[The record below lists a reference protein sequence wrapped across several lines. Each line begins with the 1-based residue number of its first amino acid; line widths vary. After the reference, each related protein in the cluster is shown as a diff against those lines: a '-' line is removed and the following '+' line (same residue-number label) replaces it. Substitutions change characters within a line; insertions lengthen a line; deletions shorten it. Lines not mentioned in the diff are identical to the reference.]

1 MTTNDFADQIN
12 ILGPSIHRR
21 YCLTGSYYGVTPT
34 KLPNGRLD
42 WPNDAREQLLA
53 VRNGKCVKQGAD
65 HTEPSRACNE
75 RAKATD
81 PLTREQRPPLDG
93 IGRIGGTP

>member
-1 MTTNDFADQIN
+1 MTTNDFAEQIN

-42 WPNDAREQLLA
+42 WPNDAREQVIA
-53 VRNGKCVKQGAD
+53 VRNEKCAKRNAD
-65 HTEPSRACNE
+65 HAEPSRTCSE
-75 RAKATD
+75 RAIATD
-81 PLTREQRPPLDG
+81 PLVREQRPSLDE